1 MYSYT
6 KYALPCAV
14 AARKTSRKYC
24 D

>member
-1 MYSYT
+1 MNSNT

-14 AARKTSRKYC
+14 AACKTSRKYC